1 MIYRKD
7 VQMLR
12 GVAVLLVVLFHLE
25 LAGFSNG
32 FLGVDV
38 FFVISGY
45 LMAVMYDEA
54 DKAKFFTRRASRL
67 LPAYFATI
75 ICTAVASVAIIT
87 PSDFAHVAEQAW
99 FGTFFLSNIG
109 FWAENSYFD
118 KQVFKPLLHLW
129 SLGVEIQFYLLVPVL
144 YWALKRIRAAG
155 YVVLV
160 LGSLGAC
167 FMMVA
172 LSPKTSF
179 FWLPFR
185 LWEFLFGF
193 GVAKYLASA
202 SNPPRRPW
210 LGAACLLLVILFPAL
225 AVIDGTVTHFV
236 RGHPGLGALAAA
248 AFTAVVLLLGLPEV
262 IQRNPLATALER
274 LGDWSYSIYLAHFP
288 VITLLLY
295 RPFAGT
301 QLKVERLGQLLTAI
315 ALIAVASA
323 LLYRFVETPWRHTRI
338 RPRWMAAPVA
348 AVLLLTSAGVIVQR
362 ASIPAAEFA
371 IYDGVTDRAHFRC
384 GKLFRLL
391 HPTEQSCELTPP
403 MPSPAYRVMLV
414 GNSHADSIKVAF
426 AEVAAAN
433 NVSVVYGVDN
443 APLMGGLGPKAL
455 LDEAEKRRVS
465 AIVLH
470 FSNNAIDVK
479 MVENF
484 SRQAESRGVRVAYLM
499 PVPTWQP
506 EHVPYMVWASMKQ
519 GAPLPVQT
527 LQDYERKNAALL
539 GPVRQLRLSNFVAY
553 SVADRLC
560 DPQCHMTLADGR
572 LLYFDAHHLTLTGAN
587 LLKPV
592 FERVFNDLRGKGGAA
607 IAPHL
612 TPVTGGRY

>member
-12 GVAVLLVVLFHLE
+12 GVAVLMVVLFHLE
-25 LAGFSNG
+25 LPGFHNG

-54 DKAKFFTRRASRL
+54 EKAKFFARRARRL

-75 ICTAVASVAIIT
+75 VFAAIASLAIIT

-99 FGTFFLSNIG
+99 FGAFFLPNVG

-144 YWALKRIRAAG
+144 YWVLKKTRAAG
-155 YVVLV
+155 YAVLV

-167 FMMVA
+167 FLLVGV
-172 LSPKTSF
+172 SPKTSF
-179 FWLPFR
+179 FWMPFR

-193 GVAKYLASA
+193 GVARYLASA
-202 SNPPRRPW
+202 PNPPRRPW
-210 LGAACLLLVILFPAL
+210 LGAASLLLVILLPAL
-225 AVIDGTVTHFV
+225 AVIDGMTTHFV
-236 RGHPGLGALAAA
+236 RGHPGVGALAAT
-248 AFTAVVLLLGLPEV
+248 AFTAMVLLLGLPEV

-295 RPFAGT
+295 QPFAGT
-301 QLKVERLGQLLTAI
+301 QLKTEGPGQLLAAI
-315 ALIAVASA
+315 ALIAVSSA
-323 LLYRFVETPWRHTRI
+323 LLYRYVETPWRHARI
-338 RPRWMAAPVA
+338 RPHWALAPVA
-348 AVLLLTSAGVIVQR
+348 SVLLLTSAGAVVQR
-362 ASIPAAEFA
+362 ANIPAAELA

-384 GKLFRLL
+384 GKLFRLI

-403 MPSPAYRVMLV
+403 MSSPTDRVMLV

-426 AEVAAAN
+426 AEVAAAH
-433 NVSVVYGVDN
+433 NVSVLYGVDN
-443 APLMGGLGPKAL
+443 APLMGGLGPKAI
-455 LDEAEKRRVS
+455 LDEAVKHGMS

-470 FSNNAIDVK
+470 FSNNAIDAK
-479 MVENF
+479 MVESF
-484 SRQAESRGVRVAYLM
+484 SRQAESRGVRVAYIM
-499 PVPTWQP
+499 PIPTWQP
-506 EHVPYMVWASMKQ
+506 QHVPHMLWASLKQ
-519 GAPLPVQT
+519 GAPLPIQT
-527 LQDYERKNAALL
+527 LQDYESKNASLL
-539 GPVRQLRLSNFVAY
+539 GPVRQLRLSNFIAY

-592 FERVFNDLRGKGGAA
+592 FERVFNDLREKGRAA
-607 IAPHL
+607 TAPQARA
-612 TPVTGGRY
+612 TGGRH